1 MCGHALNTMKL
12 FSILCV
18 CVTLAMT
25 IIPLMAYEKKDGETV
40 TEPTTT
46 QQETTAPP
54 QVPEGYSVDE
64 IAILNA
70 ETGDVSVLHMRDY
83 IIGAVAAEMPAS
95 YHDEALKAQALACFT
110 YAVRK
115 IREEEKKPNASLKGA
130 HVSTDSRV
138 HQAYMSVD
146 QMKERWGDQFAAYY
160 DKIAADVDAVAGK
173 MIVYNDEPIVAVFH
187 AISSGKTETAEN
199 IWGGSSYPYLA
210 SAESEGDVLSP
221 QYATTSMLTEKQFAA
236 IAKNISGVSLGDD
249 PGSWVSETKLSE
261 TGTVISVK
269 IGGKELT
276 GTQVREAFS
285 LRSPTFS
292 ISYDNDGT
300 FTFQVSGYGH
310 GVGMS
315 QYGAD
320 YMARQGSSYEE
331 IIKHYYT
338 GVSIASAV

>member
-1 MCGHALNTMKL
+1 MSILMKI
-12 FSILCV
+12 FSILCI

-25 IIPLMAYEKKDGETV
+25 VIPLMAYEKKDGADI
-40 TEPTTT
+40 TEPSTGS
-46 QQETTAPP
+46 QETTNPP
-54 QVPEGYSVDE
+54 QAPEGYSVDE
-64 IAILNA
+64 IAILDA
-70 ETGDVSVLHMRDY
+70 ETGEVSVLHMRDY

-115 IREEEKKPNASLKGA
+115 IREEEKKPTASLKGA

-138 HQAYMSVD
+138 HQAYMSVG

-173 MIVYNDEPIVAVFH
+173 MIVYEDEPIVAVFH
-187 AISSGKTETAEN
+187 AISSGKTEKAEN
-199 IWGGSSYPYLA
+199 IWGGSTYPYLV

-221 QYATTSMLTEKQFAA
+221 QFSTTTMLTEKQFAE
-236 IAKNISGVSLGDD
+236 IAKKISGVKLGDD
-249 PGSWVSETKLSE
+249 PAKWVGKTKLSE
-261 TGTVISVK
+261 SGTVLSVA

-292 ISYDNDGT
+292 VSYDDDGT

-320 YMARQGSSYEE
+320 YMARQGSSYED

-338 GVSIASAV
+338 GVSIATME